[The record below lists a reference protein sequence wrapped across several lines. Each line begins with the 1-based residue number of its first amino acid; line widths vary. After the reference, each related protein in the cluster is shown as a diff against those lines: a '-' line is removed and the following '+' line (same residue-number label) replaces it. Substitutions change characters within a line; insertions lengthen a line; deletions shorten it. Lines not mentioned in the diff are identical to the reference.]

1 MEDHSEWLRMRARL
15 WPAPQ
20 AEHSR
25 EIGDYFR
32 EESSMDPVITFVAEV
47 EPGKLAGFAEASLR
61 PWAEGCSDTPVPY
74 LEGWYVD
81 EEFRGSGI
89 GGNLVNAVEAWARK
103 MGFDELASDTEIENT
118 ESQQAHYRL
127 GFEKIETIICFMK
140 KLKR

>member
-1 MEDHSEWLRMRARL
+1 
-15 WPAPQ
+15 
-20 AEHSR
+20 
-25 EIGDYFR
+25 
-32 EESSMDPVITFVAEV
+32 MDPVITFVAEV